1 VATTVRLPDPPEEY
15 DRTYME
21 RLVNHINLQF
31 RALDPLGIQERLML
45 DSLTSEPPKI
55 IDGLTV
61 KADGTLW
68 NPDGVNGEGPYMWW
82 AGAWHFLGG
91 GGGGGAGTV
100 TSVGQTVPAFL
111 SVAGSPIVNAGT
123 LAITLSGLALPVTSG
138 GTGDTTLTDHG
149 VLIGQGTTAVAIT
162 SAGTSGYVLT
172 SNGASADPTFEPPPG
187 AGRHAIW
194 ITAGSMTPSAAA
206 AAGCAALATIEAPTS
221 GRPDIQTL
229 NFDKDAVESAQ
240 FNIRM
245 PKSWDEG
252 TITFV
257 PVFSY
262 AGEDSNEYSVS
273 WSLAA
278 VSINDG
284 EPLNIAF
291 GTAVTSDKVVDQ
303 SNDQWHGPE
312 SAEMTVNYANVLVE
326 GVVRFKVSRVA
337 TDATND
343 TLNVDAR
350 LHGLTIYI
358 TTDAVNDA

>member
-1 VATTVRLPDPPEEY
+1 MATTVRLPDPPEEY

-91 GGGGGAGTV
+91 GGAGGV
-100 TSVGQTVPAFL
+100 C
-111 SVAGSPIVNAGT
+111 
-123 LAITLSGLALPVTSG
+123 
-138 GTGDTTLTDHG
+138 DC
-149 VLIGQGTTAVAIT
+149 
-162 SAGTSGYVLT
+162 
-172 SNGASADPTFEPPPG
+172 

-194 ITAGSMTPSAAA
+194 ITAGSM
-206 AAGCAALATIEAPTS
+206 APTVYN
-221 GRPDIQTL
+221 GCQPLEIVPAGGGPDWMTL
-229 NFDKDAVESAQ
+229 NFYDTDPSYAQ

-245 PKSWDEG
+245 PKSWNEG
-252 TITFV
+252 TITFA
-257 PVFSY
+257 PV
-262 AGEDSNEYSVS
+262 
-273 WSLAA
+273 WSFNAENSDQTVCWALEA
-278 VSINDG
+278 VATNDAELLSTG
-284 EPLNIAF
+284 W
-291 GTAVTSDKVVDQ
+291 GTAQLSIDTAASPERQ
-303 SNDQWHGPE
+303 YIGPE
-312 SAEMTVNYANVLVE
+312 SAAITVDNASEE
-326 GVVRFKVSRVA
+326 GVVRFRIGRL
-337 TDATND
+337 TDNAND
-343 TLNVDAR
+343 TSTEIAL